1 MLDRLRHPILAIGF
15 LLTLLVVPFDAGF
28 AQQRGPSTPEERTRV
43 VEVARALEQS
53 PLDKD
58 NKKGREW
65 ALAWVIQVPD
75 LTIKVCTDLLGP
87 VAGSKKNY
95 SSELIAQMIIS
106 SAAFAIE
113 HPDKAT
119 NDTAVSLAGV
129 EGTLKAYEAILR
141 EKPKARHEFLDELV
155 QERAKGQLAGYVE
168 DTMKK
173 CK

>member
-1 MLDRLRHPILAIGF
+1 MLGRRRHPILAIGS
-15 LLTLLVVPFDAGF
+15 LLLLFGNGAF
-28 AQQRGPSTPEERTRV
+28 AQQRGPSTPEERARV
-43 VEVARALEQS
+43 VEVARALEQD
-53 PLDKD
+53 PLDKE

-75 LTIKVCTDLLGP
+75 LTIKLCTDLLGP

-95 SSELIAQMIIS
+95 SSELIAQLIIS

-119 NDTAVSLAGV
+119 NDNAVSLAGV
-129 EGTLKAYEAILR
+129 EGTLKAYEAILK
-141 EKPKARHEFLDELV
+141 EKPKARHEFLDELL
-155 QERAKGQLAGYVE
+155 QKRDKGELSHLVE
-168 DTMKK
+168 ETMKK